1 MPAFEILI
9 VGGGLGGLAAAVAL
23 GQKGHRVTILE
34 STAKL
39 QAIGGGIGI
48 PPNSMRVWDYL
59 GLLQRLKDTAGM
71 QSQHQTYFR
80 RYNGEIICETL
91 ATRNLLYKYQ

>member
-9 VGGGLGGLAAAVAL
+9 EGGGLGGLAVAIAL
-23 GQKGHRVTILE
+23 RQKGRRVTILE

-39 QAIGGGIGI
+39 QTIGGGIGI

-59 GLLQRLKDTAGM
+59 GLLQRLKDAAGM

-91 ATRNLLYKYQ
+91 ATGKLLYKYQ